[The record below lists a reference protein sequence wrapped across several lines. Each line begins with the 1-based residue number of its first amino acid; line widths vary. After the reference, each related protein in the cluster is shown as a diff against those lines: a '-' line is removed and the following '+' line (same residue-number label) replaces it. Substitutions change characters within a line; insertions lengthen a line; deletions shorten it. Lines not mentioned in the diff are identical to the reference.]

1 LAADHSRDSATA
13 GSVTGS
19 FNANQTT
26 NATAPEATITIT
38 SEPVG
43 V

>member
-1 LAADHSRDSATA
+1 VTA
-13 GSVTGS
+13 S
-19 FNANQTT
+19 FTANQTT
-26 NATAPEATITIT
+26 NATAPEATVTIT

>member
-1 LAADHSRDSATA
+1 
-13 GSVTGS
+13 VTGS

-26 NATAPEATITIT
+26 NAAAPEATITIT